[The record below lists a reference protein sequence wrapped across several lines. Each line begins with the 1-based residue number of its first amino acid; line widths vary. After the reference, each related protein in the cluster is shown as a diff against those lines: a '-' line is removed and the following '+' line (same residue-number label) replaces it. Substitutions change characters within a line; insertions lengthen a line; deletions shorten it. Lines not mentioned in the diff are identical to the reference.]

1 LTRAPKPRIARF
13 DRMLR
18 DFFDELRHHDSHL
31 WRRAMN
37 AGILHGPRAFVR
49 YSPPVFGVTFAAL
62 LPRHRRAVLR
72 NLRLA
77 LGPRSAAVEARD
89 VARVFATYASCLT
102 EAFLAAGDGGVS
114 VKGSSVHD
122 EHFAGALA
130 EGKGVILTTA
140 HTGGWQLAGP
150 VLHAGHDAELLVVM
164 RRERDARAQA
174 LQDDARARS
183 GTRVIHIGDD
193 PLDALPLLS
202 HLRKGGV
209 VAVQMDRLPRGMR
222 GRKVELFGSAFEV
235 PEGPLRLAAVSGAPI
250 VPVFT
255 RRLGYMEYEVEIG
268 EPIHLPRRPAEAD
281 LDGAARKVMSKME
294 IFVRNNPTQWF
305 HFE

>member
-1 LTRAPKPRIARF
+1 MAQGSL
-13 DRMLR
+13 MLR
-18 DFFDELRHHDSHL
+18 DFVDELLRHDSHL

-37 AGILHGPRAFVR
+37 AGVTHGPRAFVR
-49 YSPPVFGVTFAAL
+49 YSPPAFGVLFAAL
-62 LPRHRRAVLR
+62 LPRYRRVVLR

-77 LGPRSAAVEARD
+77 LGERGAAVEALD
-89 VARVFATYASCLT
+89 VARVFTTYASCLT
-102 EAFLAAGDGGVS
+102 EAFIAGGDGGVS
-114 VKGSSVHD
+114 VKGRAVRD
-122 EHFAGALA
+122 ERFVSALA
-130 EGKGVILTTA
+130 EGKGVILATA
-140 HTGGWQLAGP
+140 HTAGWQLAGP
-150 VLHAGHDAELLVVM
+150 VLHSGHDAELLVVM
-164 RRERDARAQA
+164 RRERDQKAQA

-183 GTRVIHIGDD
+183 GTRVVHIGDD

-222 GRKVELFGSAFEV
+222 GRKVELFGSPFEM

-268 EPIHLPRRPAEAD
+268 EPIRLPRRPAEAD
-281 LDGAARKVMSKME
+281 LDGAARKVMSEME

>member
-1 LTRAPKPRIARF
+1 
-13 DRMLR
+13 MLR
-18 DFFDELRHHDSHL
+18 DFFDELRRHDSHL

-37 AGILHGPRAFVR
+37 AGVTRGPRAFVR
-49 YSPPVFGVTFAAL
+49 YSPPAFGVAFAAL
-62 LPRHRRAVLR
+62 LPRHRDAVLR

-77 LGPRSAAVEARD
+77 LGRRSAAVEALD
-89 VARVFATYASCLT
+89 VARLFATYASCLT
-102 EAFLAAGDGGVS
+102 EAFIAGGDGGAS
-114 VKGSSVHD
+114 VKGASVHN
-122 EHFAGALA
+122 ERFTEALA
-130 EGKGVILTTA
+130 ERKGVILATA

-164 RRERDARAQA
+164 RRERDAKAQA
-174 LQDDARARS
+174 LQDDARERS

-209 VAVQMDRLPRGMR
+209 VAVQMDRLPQGMR
-222 GRKVELFGSAFEV
+222 GRKVQLFGSPFEV

-255 RRLGYMEYEVEIG
+255 RRLGYMEYEVELG
-268 EPIHLPRRPAEAD
+268 EPIRLPRRPAEAD
-281 LDGAARKVMSKME
+281 LDAAARKVMNEME

>member
-1 LTRAPKPRIARF
+1 
-13 DRMLR
+13 MLR
-18 DFFDELRHHDSHL
+18 DFFDELLRHDSHF

-37 AGILHGPRAFVR
+37 AGVAHGPDAFVR
-49 YSPPVFGVTFAAL
+49 YSPPVFGLIFAAL
-62 LPRHRRAVLR
+62 LPRYRGVVLR

-77 LGPRSAAVEARD
+77 LGKRSAAVEARD
-89 VARVFATYASCLT
+89 VARVFTTYASCLT
-102 EAFLAAGDGGVS
+102 EAFLAAADGGVS

-122 EHFAGALA
+122 HRFAGALA

-150 VLHAGHDAELLVVM
+150 VLHAGHAAELLVVM

-174 LQDDARARS
+174 LQDDARERS

-193 PLDALPLLS
+193 PLDALPLLA

-222 GRKVELFGSAFEV
+222 GRKVELFGSPFEV

-268 EPIHLPRRPAEAD
+268 EPIRLPRRPAEVD
-281 LDGAARKVMSKME
+281 LDGAARKVMSEME

>member
-1 LTRAPKPRIARF
+1 MAEGA
-13 DRMLR
+13 RMLR
-18 DFFDELRHHDSHL
+18 DFFDELRRHDSHF

-37 AGILHGPRAFVR
+37 AGVAHGPRAFVR
-49 YSPPVFGVTFAAL
+49 YSPPAFGVAFAAL
-62 LPRHRRAVLR
+62 LPRYRRAVLR

-77 LGPRSAAVEARD
+77 LGTRSAAAEALD

-102 EAFLAAGDGGVS
+102 EAFLVGGDGGERI
-114 VKGSSVHD
+114 KGVCVHD
-122 EHFAGALA
+122 ERFGAALA
-130 EGKGVILTTA
+130 AGKGVILATA
-140 HTGGWQLAGP
+140 HTGGWQVAGP
-150 VLHAGHDAELLVVM
+150 VLHSGHDAELLIVM
-164 RRERDARAQA
+164 RRERDAKAQA
-174 LQDDARARS
+174 LQDGARERS

-193 PLDALPLLS
+193 PLDALPLLA
-202 HLRKGGV
+202 HLRKGAV

-222 GRKVELFGSAFEV
+222 GRKVELFGSPFEV
-235 PEGPLRLAAVSGAPI
+235 PEGPLRLASVSGAPI

-268 EPIHLPRRPAEAD
+268 APIHLPRRPAEAD
-281 LDGAARKVMSKME
+281 LDGAARKVMSEME

>member
-1 LTRAPKPRIARF
+1 LTPALKARIARIE
-13 DRMLR
+13 RMLR
-18 DFFDELRHHDSHL
+18 DFLDELRRHDSHL
-31 WRRAMN
+31 WRRAMS
-37 AGILHGPRAFVR
+37 AGIARGPRAFVR
-49 YSPPVFGVTFAAL
+49 YSPPAFGVAFAAL
-62 LPRHRRAVLR
+62 LPRHRAAVLR

-77 LGPRSAAVEARD
+77 LGKRSAAVEALD

-102 EAFLAAGDGGVS
+102 EAFIAGSDGGAS
-114 VKGSSVHD
+114 VKGVAVHD
-122 EHFAGALA
+122 ERFGDALA
-130 EGKGVILTTA
+130 QKKGVILATA
-140 HTGGWQLAGP
+140 HTGGWQVAGP

-164 RRERDARAQA
+164 RRERDAKAQA
-174 LQDDARARS
+174 LQDDARERS

-222 GRKVELFGSAFEV
+222 GRKVELFGSPFEV
-235 PEGPLRLAAVSGAPI
+235 PEGPLRLSAVSGAP
-250 VPVFT
+250 VLPVFT
-255 RRLGYMEYEVEIG
+255 RRLGHMEYEVEIG
-268 EPIHLPRRPAEAD
+268 EPIRLPRRPAEAD
-281 LDGAARKVMSKME
+281 LDAAARKVMSEME

>member
-1 LTRAPKPRIARF
+1 
-13 DRMLR
+13 MLK
-18 DFFDELRHHDSHL
+18 DLLDELRRHDSHL

-37 AGILHGPRAFVR
+37 AGVAHGPRAFVR
-49 YSPPVFGVTFAAL
+49 YSPPAFGVAFAAL
-62 LPRHRRAVLR
+62 LPRHRNAVLR

-77 LGPRSAAVEARD
+77 LGKRGAAVEALD
-89 VARVFATYASCLT
+89 VARVFAEYASCLT
-102 EAFLAAGDGGVS
+102 EAFIAGGDGGAS
-114 VKGSSVHD
+114 VKGACVHD
-122 EHFAGALA
+122 ERFAAALA
-130 EGKGVILTTA
+130 QKKGVILATA
-140 HTGGWQLAGP
+140 HTGGWQVAGP
-150 VLHAGHDAELLVVM
+150 VLHYGHDAELLVVM

-174 LQDDARARS
+174 LQDDARERS

-222 GRKVELFGSAFEV
+222 GRKVELFGSPFEV

-255 RRLGYMEYEVEIG
+255 RRLGYMEYEVDIG
-268 EPIHLPRRPAEAD
+268 EPISLPRRPAEAD
-281 LDGAARKVMSKME
+281 LDGAARKVMNEMG

>member
-1 LTRAPKPRIARF
+1 
-13 DRMLR
+13 MLR
-18 DFFDELRHHDSHL
+18 DFLDELRRHDSHL
-31 WRRAMN
+31 WRRAMS
-37 AGILHGPRAFVR
+37 AGITRGPRAFVR
-49 YSPPVFGVTFAAL
+49 YSPPAFGVAFAAL
-62 LPRHRRAVLR
+62 LPRHRAAVLR

-77 LGPRSAAVEARD
+77 LGKRGAAIEALD

-102 EAFLAAGDGGVS
+102 EAFLAGADGGAS
-114 VKGSSVHD
+114 VKGASVHD
-122 EHFAGALA
+122 DRFTDARAL
-130 EGKGVILTTA
+130 GKGVILATA

-183 GTRVIHIGDD
+183 GTRVILIGED

-209 VAVQMDRLPRGMR
+209 VALQMDRLPRGMR
-222 GRKVELFGSAFEV
+222 GRKVELFGSPFEV
-235 PEGPLRLAAVSGAPI
+235 PEGPLRLAAVSGAPLL
-250 VPVFT
+250 PVFT
-255 RRLGYMEYEVEIG
+255 RRLAYMEYEVEIG
-268 EPIHLPRRPAEAD
+268 EAIRLPRRPAEAD
-281 LDGAARKVMSKME
+281 LDAAARKVMSEME
-294 IFVRNNPTQWF
+294 VFVRNNPTQWF

>member
-1 LTRAPKPRIARF
+1 
-13 DRMLR
+13 MLK
-18 DFFDELRHHDSHL
+18 DLLDELRRHDSHL

-37 AGILHGPRAFVR
+37 AGVARGPRAFVR
-49 YSPPVFGVTFAAL
+49 HSPPVFGVAFAL
-62 LPRHRRAVLR
+62 LLSRHRNAVLR

-77 LGPRSAAVEARD
+77 LGKRSAAVEALD

-102 EAFLAAGDGGVS
+102 EAFIAGGDGGAS
-114 VKGSSVHD
+114 VKGRCVHD
-122 EHFAGALA
+122 ERFTAALA
-130 EGKGVILTTA
+130 GGKGVILATA
-140 HTGGWQLAGP
+140 HTGGWQVAGP
-150 VLHAGHDAELLVVM
+150 VLHYGHDAELLVVM

-174 LQDDARARS
+174 LQDDARERS

-222 GRKVELFGSAFEV
+222 GRKVELFGSPFEV

-255 RRLGYMEYEVEIG
+255 RRLGYMEYEVDIG
-268 EPIHLPRRPAEAD
+268 EPISLPRRPAEAD
-281 LDGAARKVMSKME
+281 LDGAARKVMNEME

>member
-1 LTRAPKPRIARF
+1 
-13 DRMLR
+13 MLR
-18 DFFDELRHHDSHL
+18 DFFDELRRHDSHL

-37 AGILHGPRAFVR
+37 AGVVHGPRAFVR
-49 YSPPVFGVTFAAL
+49 YSPPVFGVAFAAL
-62 LPRHRRAVLR
+62 LPRYRRAVLR

-77 LGPRSAAVEARD
+77 LGQRSAAVEARD

-102 EAFLAAGDGGVS
+102 EAFLAAGDGGES

-122 EHFAGALA
+122 ERFAGALA

-174 LQDDARARS
+174 LQDDARERS

-193 PLDALPLLS
+193 PLDALPLLA

-222 GRKVELFGSAFEV
+222 GRKVELFGSPFEV

-268 EPIHLPRRPAEAD
+268 EPIRLPRRPAEAD
-281 LDGAARKVMSKME
+281 LDGAARKVMSEME